1 MRVGLCLCHVYIYIF
16 VFVYA
21 LCLCVYACVYVYGFV
36 YDVWCMRSVCVFIT
50 YEIHVADVSSV
61 NSAAV
66 FVLVVQVF

>member
-1 MRVGLCLCHVYIYIF
+1 MPACGCVSLSYLYIHLR
-16 VFVYA
+16 
-21 LCLCVYACVYVYGFV
+21 LCLCVYASVYVYVFV